1 MDQTIE
7 IPVWL
12 AGLVALLAAIGLL
25 DRLLV
30 PSLRWV
36 LRRRL
41 NRMIDDL
48 NQKLQL
54 KLRPITLTR
63 RQSLID
69 RLLYDPQVVAT
80 ADEYARAHGMP
91 RQAVVARIDRF
102 AREIVPAF
110 NAFIYYRIGYW
121 AARQIARSLYRV
133 RVGYSDTAALAAVPR
148 NAAVVFV
155 MNHRSNMD
163 YVLVSYLAAEQA
175 VLSYAVG
182 EWARVWPLQQLIR
195 AMGAYFI
202 RRNSNDP
209 LYRKV
214 LERYV
219 QTATASGVP
228 QAIFPEGGLT
238 LDGRL
243 RPPKLGLLD
252 YIARAFDPAAEHD
265 VVFVPV
271 GINYDRVIE
280 DRSLLR
286 KLDPEARRVGAGQAL
301 RVVFRYQWRGLFR
314 RLQGRWYRYGYACV
328 NFGTPL
334 SLSGWL
340 KERNVLDLRL
350 QDKTARSEHVA
361 ALGTELMTRVGAV
374 VPVLPTALV
383 ATVMLEAPAG
393 AVLTTLEIK
402 ARCQSLIDRLNVAQ
416 ARVYLPRGDLDYG
429 LDTGLRMFV
438 LRRIIIRDDDG
449 ACQVVPANAQILA
462 YYANSIGHLLPG
474 MPA

>member
-1 MDQTIE
+1 MEHTIE
-7 IPVWL
+7 VPVWF
-12 AGLVALLAAIGLL
+12 AVVASVLAAIGLL

-30 PSLRWV
+30 PSVRWV

-69 RLLYDPQVVAT
+69 RLLYDPQVSA
-80 ADEYARAHGMP
+80 AAEAYAREHEMP
-91 RQAVVARIDRF
+91 RQAVMARIEGF

-121 AARQIARSLYRV
+121 AARQVARALYRV
-133 RVGYSDTAALAAVPR
+133 RVGFSDTEALARVPR
-148 NAAVVFV
+148 ESAVVFV

-243 RPPKLGLLD
+243 RSPKLGLLD
-252 YIARAFDPAAEHD
+252 YIARAFDPAAESD
-265 VVFVPV
+265 VVFIPV

-286 KLDPEARRVGAGQAL
+286 KLDPEARRVGAGHAL
-301 RVVFRYQWRGLFR
+301 RVILRYQVRGVFR

-328 NFGTPL
+328 NFGAPL
-334 SLSGWL
+334 SLREWL
-340 KERNVLDLRL
+340 RQRNVSDLRL
-350 QDKTARSEHVA
+350 QDKAARSEHMT
-361 ALGTELMTRVGAV
+361 ALGEELMRRVGAV

-383 ATVMLEAPAG
+383 ATVMLEAGEG
-393 AVLTTLEIK
+393 AALTSLDIK
-402 ARCQSLIDRLNVAQ
+402 ARCQALVERLETAG
-416 ARVYLPRGDLDYG
+416 ARIYIPRGDLDYA
-429 LDTGLRMFV
+429 LDTGLRMFS
-438 LRRIIIRDDDG
+438 LRRIVLRDDEG
-449 ACQVVPANAQILA
+449 YCRMSGGNAQILA
-462 YYANSIGHLLPG
+462 YYANSIAHL
-474 MPA
+474 MPRVQP

>member
-1 MDQTIE
+1 MHQTIE
-7 IPVWL
+7 IPLWFAVL
-12 AGLVALLAAIGLL
+12 AAILAAIGLA

-30 PSLRWV
+30 PGVRWF

-41 NRMIDDL
+41 NRVIDDL
-48 NQKLQL
+48 NQRLQL

-69 RLLYDPQVVAT
+69 RLLYDPQVVA
-80 ADEYARAHGMP
+80 AAEAHARKREMP
-91 RQAVVARIDRF
+91 REVAMAQVEKY

-110 NAFIYYRIGYW
+110 NAYFYFRIGYW
-121 AARQIARSLYRV
+121 LARRLARTLYRV
-133 RVGYSDTAALAAVPR
+133 RVGFTDSAGLDAVPR
-148 NAAVVFV
+148 DATVVFV

-163 YVLVSYLAAEQA
+163 YVLVAYLAADQA
-175 VLSYAVG
+175 ALSYAVG

-219 QTATASGVP
+219 QTATAGGVP

-238 LDGRL
+238 LDGRM

-252 YIARAFDPAAEHD
+252 YLARAFDPVEGRD

-271 GINYDRVIE
+271 GINYDRVLE

-286 KLDPEARRVGAGQAL
+286 KLDPDAKRVSASAAVGTVL
-301 RVVFRYQWRGLFR
+301 RFVGRNLLRAVS
-314 RLQGRWYRYGYACV
+314 GRWYRFGYACV

-334 SLSGWL
+334 SLRHWL
-340 KERNVLDLRL
+340 QDRGAGDLRL
-350 QDKTARSEHVA
+350 VEKDARSSHVA
-361 ALGTELMTRVGAV
+361 ALGTELMQRVGAV

-383 ATVMLEAPAG
+383 AQVLLGLSEGG
-393 AVLTTLEIK
+393 ALSSVEIK
-402 ARCQSLIDRLNVAQ
+402 ARCLELIQRLEGNG
-416 ARVYLPRGDLDYG
+416 ARIYVPRGDLDYAIE
-429 LDTGLRMFV
+429 TGLRMLS
-438 LRRIIIRDDDG
+438 LRRIILRDDTG
-449 ACQVVPANAQILA
+449 LYRLNAADRPILG
-462 YYANSIGHLLPG
+462 YYAYSIAHLLP
-474 MPA
+474 

>member
-1 MDQTIE
+1 MQQTIE
-7 IPVWL
+7 IPLWF
-12 AGLVALLAAIGLL
+12 AILAAVLALIGLA

-30 PSLRWV
+30 PGVRWF

-41 NRMIDDL
+41 NRVIDDL
-48 NQKLQL
+48 NQRLQL

-69 RLLYDPQVVAT
+69 RLLYDPQVVA
-80 ADEYARAHGMP
+80 AAEAHAAEHEMP
-91 RQAVVARIDRF
+91 REVAMAQVERY

-110 NAFIYYRIGYW
+110 NAYFYFRIGYW
-121 AARQIARSLYRV
+121 LARRLARSLYRV
-133 RVGYSDTAALAAVPR
+133 RVGYTDTAGLDAVPR
-148 NAAVVFV
+148 DATVVFV

-163 YVLVSYLAAEQA
+163 YVLVAYLAADQA
-175 VLSYAVG
+175 ALSYAVG

-219 QTATASGVP
+219 QTATAGGVP

-238 LDGRL
+238 LDGRM
-243 RPPKLGLLD
+243 RAPKLGLLD
-252 YIARAFDPAAEHD
+252 YLARAFDPVEGRD

-271 GINYDRVIE
+271 GINYDRVLE

-286 KLDPEARRVGAGQAL
+286 KLDPEARRVGATAAIGTMLRFAGRNLLRAL
-301 RVVFRYQWRGLFR
+301 A
-314 RLQGRWYRYGYACV
+314 GRWYRFGYACV

-334 SLSGWL
+334 SLRAWL
-340 KERNVLDLRL
+340 QQRGAGDLRL
-350 QDKTARSEHVA
+350 HDKAARAAHVA
-361 ALGTELMTRVGAV
+361 ALGAELMSRVGAV

-383 ATVMLEAPAG
+383 SQVLLDAGEAGLSALE
-393 AVLTTLEIK
+393 VK
-402 ARCQSLIDRLNVAQ
+402 ARCQALIERLQ
-416 ARVYLPRGDLDYG
+416 AGGARIYVPRGDLDYG
-429 LDTGLRMFV
+429 IETGLRMFG
-438 LRRIIIRDDDG
+438 LRRILSRDMAG
-449 ACQVVPANAQILA
+449 LYRANPADAAILR
-462 YYANSIGHLLPG
+462 YYANSIVHLLP
-474 MPA
+474 

>member
-1 MDQTIE
+1 MQQTIE
-7 IPVWL
+7 IPLWF
-12 AGLVALLAAIGLL
+12 AILAAVLALIGLA

-30 PSLRWV
+30 PGVRWF

-41 NRMIDDL
+41 NRVIDDL
-48 NQKLQL
+48 NQRLQL

-69 RLLYDPQVVAT
+69 RLLYDPQVVA
-80 ADEYARAHGMP
+80 AAEAHAAEHEMP
-91 RQAVVARIDRF
+91 REVAMAQVERY

-110 NAFIYYRIGYW
+110 NAYFYFRIGYW
-121 AARQIARSLYRV
+121 LARRLARSLYRV
-133 RVGYSDTAALAAVPR
+133 RVGYTDAAGLDAVPR
-148 NAAVVFV
+148 DATVVFV

-163 YVLVSYLAAEQA
+163 YVLVAYLAADQA
-175 VLSYAVG
+175 ALSYAVG

-219 QTATASGVP
+219 QTATAGGVP

-238 LDGRL
+238 LDGRM
-243 RPPKLGLLD
+243 RAPKLGLLD
-252 YIARAFDPAAEHD
+252 YLARAFDPVEGRD

-271 GINYDRVIE
+271 GINYDRVLE

-286 KLDPEARRVGAGQAL
+286 KLDPEARRVGATAAIGTMLRFAGRNLLRAL
-301 RVVFRYQWRGLFR
+301 E
-314 RLQGRWYRYGYACV
+314 GRWYRFGYACV

-334 SLSGWL
+334 SLRAWL
-340 KERNVLDLRL
+340 QQRDAGDLRL
-350 QDKTARSEHVA
+350 HDKAARAAHVA
-361 ALGTELMTRVGAV
+361 ALGAELMTRIGAV

-383 ATVMLEAPAG
+383 SQVLLDAGEIGLSALE
-393 AVLTTLEIK
+393 VK
-402 ARCQSLIDRLNVAQ
+402 ARCQALIERLQ
-416 ARVYLPRGDLDYG
+416 AGGARIYVPRGDLDYG
-429 LDTGLRMFV
+429 IETGLRMFG
-438 LRRIIIRDDDG
+438 LRRILSRDMAG
-449 ACQVVPANAQILA
+449 LYRANPADAAILR
-462 YYANSIGHLLPG
+462 YYANSIVHLLP
-474 MPA
+474 

>member
-1 MDQTIE
+1 MQQTIE
-7 IPVWL
+7 IPLWF
-12 AGLVALLAAIGLL
+12 AILAAMLALVGLA

-30 PSLRWV
+30 PGVRWF

-41 NRMIDDL
+41 NRVIDDL
-48 NQKLQL
+48 NQRLQL

-69 RLLYDPQVVAT
+69 RLLYDPQVVA
-80 ADEYARAHGMP
+80 AAEAHAAEHEMP
-91 RQAVVARIDRF
+91 REVAMAQVERY

-110 NAFIYYRIGYW
+110 NAYFYFRIGYW
-121 AARQIARSLYRV
+121 LARRLARSLYRV
-133 RVGYSDTAALAAVPR
+133 RVGYTDVAGLDAVPR
-148 NAAVVFV
+148 DATVVFV

-163 YVLVSYLAAEQA
+163 YVLVAYLAADQA
-175 VLSYAVG
+175 ALSYAVG

-219 QTATASGVP
+219 QTATAGGVP

-238 LDGRL
+238 LDGRM
-243 RPPKLGLLD
+243 RAPKLGLLD
-252 YIARAFDPAAEHD
+252 YLARAFDPVEGRD

-271 GINYDRVIE
+271 GINYDRVLE

-286 KLDPEARRVGAGQAL
+286 KLDPEAKRVGATAAIGTMLRFAGRNLLRAL
-301 RVVFRYQWRGLFR
+301 E
-314 RLQGRWYRYGYACV
+314 GRWYRFGYACV

-334 SLSGWL
+334 SLRAWL
-340 KERNVLDLRL
+340 QQQGAGDLRL
-350 QDKTARSEHVA
+350 HEKAARAAHVA
-361 ALGTELMTRVGAV
+361 ALGAELMTRIGAV

-383 ATVMLEAPAG
+383 SQVLLEAGETSLSA
-393 AVLTTLEIK
+393 LEVK
-402 ARCQSLIDRLNVAQ
+402 ARCQALIERLQAGGAQ
-416 ARVYLPRGDLDYG
+416 IYVPRGDLDYG
-429 LDTGLRMFV
+429 IETGLRMFG
-438 LRRIIIRDDDG
+438 LRRILSHDMAGLYR
-449 ACQVVPANAQILA
+449 ANPADAAILR
-462 YYANSIGHLLPG
+462 YYANSIVHLLP
-474 MPA
+474 

>member
-1 MDQTIE
+1 MQQTIE
-7 IPVWL
+7 IPLWF
-12 AGLVALLAAIGLL
+12 AILAAVLALIGLA

-30 PSLRWV
+30 PGVRWF

-41 NRMIDDL
+41 NRVIDDL
-48 NQKLQL
+48 NQRLQL

-69 RLLYDPQVVAT
+69 RLLYDPQVVA
-80 ADEYARAHGMP
+80 AAEAHAAEHEMP
-91 RQAVVARIDRF
+91 REVAMAQVERY

-110 NAFIYYRIGYW
+110 NAYFYFRIGYW
-121 AARQIARSLYRV
+121 LARRLARSLYRV
-133 RVGYSDTAALAAVPR
+133 RVGYTDAAGLDAVPR
-148 NAAVVFV
+148 DATVVFV

-163 YVLVSYLAAEQA
+163 YVLVAYLAADQA
-175 VLSYAVG
+175 ALSYAVG

-219 QTATASGVP
+219 QTATAGGVP

-238 LDGRL
+238 LDGRM
-243 RPPKLGLLD
+243 RAPKLGLLD
-252 YIARAFDPAAEHD
+252 YLARAFDPVEGRD

-271 GINYDRVIE
+271 GINYDRVLE

-286 KLDPEARRVGAGQAL
+286 KLDPEAKRVGATAAIGTMLRFAGRNLLRAL
-301 RVVFRYQWRGLFR
+301 E
-314 RLQGRWYRYGYACV
+314 GRWYRFGYACV

-334 SLSGWL
+334 SLRAWL
-340 KERNVLDLRL
+340 QQCGAGDLRL
-350 QDKTARSEHVA
+350 HDKAARAAHVA
-361 ALGTELMTRVGAV
+361 ALGAELMSRVGAV

-383 ATVMLEAPAG
+383 SQVLLDAGEAGLSALE
-393 AVLTTLEIK
+393 VK
-402 ARCQSLIDRLNVAQ
+402 ARCQALIERLQ
-416 ARVYLPRGDLDYG
+416 AGGARIYVPRGDLDYG
-429 LDTGLRMFV
+429 IETGLRMFG
-438 LRRIIIRDDDG
+438 LRRILSRDMAG
-449 ACQVVPANAQILA
+449 LYRANPADAAILR
-462 YYANSIGHLLPG
+462 YYANSIVHLLP
-474 MPA
+474 

>member
-1 MDQTIE
+1 VEQTIE
-7 IPVWL
+7 IPLWL
-12 AGLVALLAAIGLL
+12 AVLATLLALIGLA

-30 PSLRWV
+30 PGVRWF

-41 NRMIDDL
+41 NRVIDDL

-69 RLLYDPQVVAT
+69 RLLYDPQVVA
-80 ADEYARAHGMP
+80 AAEAHAREHEMP
-91 RQAVVARIDRF
+91 REVAMAQVERY

-110 NAFIYYRIGYW
+110 NAYFYFRIGYW
-121 AARQIARSLYRV
+121 LARRLARTLYRV
-133 RVGYSDTAALAAVPR
+133 RVGYTDSAGLDAVPR
-148 NAAVVFV
+148 DATVVFV

-163 YVLVSYLAAEQA
+163 YVLVAYLAADQA
-175 VLSYAVG
+175 ALSYAVG

-219 QTATASGVP
+219 QTATAGGVP

-238 LDGRL
+238 LDGRM
-243 RPPKLGLLD
+243 RAPKLGLLD
-252 YIARAFDPAAEHD
+252 YLARAFDPVEGRD

-271 GINYDRVIE
+271 GINYDRVLE

-286 KLDPEARRVGAGQAL
+286 KLDPEAKRVGAGAAMGTIMRFVGRNLL
-301 RVVFRYQWRGLFR
+301 RAI
-314 RLQGRWYRYGYACV
+314 QGRWFRFGYACV

-334 SLSGWL
+334 SLRAWL
-340 KERNVLDLRL
+340 QEQGAGDLRL
-350 QDKTARSEHVA
+350 LDKDARSEHVA
-361 ALGTELMTRVGAV
+361 ALGGQLMQRVGAV

-383 ATVMLEAPAG
+383 SHVLLAAGEGSLSGLE
-393 AVLTTLEIK
+393 VK
-402 ARCQSLIDRLNVAQ
+402 ARCLALIERLEAAG
-416 ARVYLPRGDLDYG
+416 ARIYVPRGDLDYG
-429 LDTGLRMFV
+429 IETGLRMLS
-438 LRRIIIRDDDG
+438 LRRILRRDEAG
-449 ACQVVPANAQILA
+449 LYGSNPADRPVLT
-462 YYANSIGHLLPG
+462 YYANSIAHLLP
-474 MPA
+474 